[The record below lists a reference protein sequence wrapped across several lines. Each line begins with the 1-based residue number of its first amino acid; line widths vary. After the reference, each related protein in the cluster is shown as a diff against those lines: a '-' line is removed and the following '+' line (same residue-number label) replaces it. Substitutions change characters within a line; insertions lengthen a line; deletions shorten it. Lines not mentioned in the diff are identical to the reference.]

1 MPAQNLFAQVL
12 ASTLVV
18 FLGVVSLLG
27 LGLGVGL
34 MLRSAATLRFIA
46 WMNRWVSTRQALKPL
61 ETPRHVAPPSGTRWV
76 GLALAAVGA
85 YAALVLLSSFDVPRL
100 ALLFKVDPRY
110 SVAGLALEALKW
122 LLVVGS
128 LAAVLT
134 GVMLLFF
141 PRAWEGLEARANR
154 WYSTGALELAAD
166 APHMSLE
173 RMVEA
178 HPRAAGA
185 MIFALS
191 AAAAAGS
198 ALVLFGRS

>member
-18 FLGVVSLLG
+18 FLGAVSLLG
-27 LGLGVGL
+27 LALGLGL
-34 MLRSAATLRFIA
+34 MLRSAGTLRFIA
-46 WMNRWVSTRQALKPL
+46 WMNRWISTRQALKPL
-61 ETPRHVAPPSGTRWV
+61 EAPRHVARPAGARWV

-85 YAALVLLSSFDVPRL
+85 YAALVLLASFDVSRL

-122 LLVVGS
+122 VLVLGAV
-128 LAAVLT
+128 AAVFT
-134 GVMLLFF
+134 GIMLVFF
-141 PRAWEGLEARANR
+141 PRAWQSLEARANR

-173 RMVEA
+173 RRVEA

-185 MIFALS
+185 LIFALS

-198 ALVLFGRS
+198 ALLLFGRS